1 MPETKITKLPK
12 SLVEIE
18 GELSGEIFESYW
30 DKAVKHLGEKV
41 EIDGFRKGKVP
52 EAVLLSKIPEISIL
66 EEMAEMALAENYPKI
81 VKENKIDAIGR
92 PEIILTKIA
101 RKSPLAFKI
110 KVAVL
115 PLVKLPDYKK
125 LAKEINSSLTD
136 EEKNISVT
144 EEDVEK
150 TIEDIRKSRSK
161 KEHNHADH
169 EGHEH
174 VDEPLKPFDDE
185 FVKSLGDFINVED
198 FKTKLRANIQ
208 IEKENIAKE
217 KHRIKIIEKIVEKA
231 EADLPEVLINAE
243 LHKMLYRL
251 ESDVTN
257 MGLKLDDYLKH
268 MKKTIDDI
276 KKEWVG
282 DAEKRAKIELIIGKI
297 SGEEKVEADKE
308 AVDLEVAKILEY
320 YKDAD
325 PARARMHVENVLMNE
340 KVFKMLESQ

>member
-1 MPETKITKLPK
+1 MSDTKITKLPK

-18 GELSGEIFESYW
+18 GELSAEIFESYW
-30 DKAVKHLGEKV
+30 DKAVKHLSEKV

-81 VKENKIDAIGR
+81 VLENKIDAIGR
-92 PEIILTKIA
+92 PEIMLTKIA
-101 RKSPLAFKI
+101 RKNPLAFKI

-115 PLVKLPDYKK
+115 PEVKLPDYKK

-136 EEKNISVT
+136 EEKNTEVT
-144 EEDVEK
+144 EEEVAK
-150 TIEDIRKSRSK
+150 TIEDIQKSRAVR
-161 KEHNHADH
+161 EHDHSSH

-174 VDEPLKPFDDE
+174 VDEPLKPLDDE
-185 FVKSLGDFINVED
+185 FVKSLGNFENVED
-198 FKTKLRANIQ
+198 FKNKLKENIKK
-208 IEKENIAKE
+208 EKENLSKE

-231 EADLPEVLINAE
+231 EADLPEVLIDAE

-251 ESDVTN
+251 ESDITN
-257 MGLKLDDYLKH
+257 MGMKLDDYLKH
-268 MKKTIDDI
+268 MNKTIEDI
-276 KKEWVG
+276 KKEWAG

-308 AVDLEVAKILEY
+308 EVEKEVAKILEY